1 MFNVNFDGIRTFE
14 SYFLKKIKFVR
25 MNKIGITGGIG
36 SGKSF
41 IAAIIERMGFPVYYS
56 DVRSKE
62 LTNTHPTIRKN
73 LIFLF
78 GESVYLGGE
87 LDKKVLA
94 GAIFSNDELR
104 LKVNQLIHP
113 IVRQDFEDWTKAQ
126 KSDLIFN
133 EAAILFETGAYRN
146 FDSTILVCAPEELRL
161 KRVLNRDIITK
172 EEVLAR
178 MNNQLK
184 DDEKRKMTALH
195 ILNDGEA
202 PLLIQVE
209 DVIEKLKNYCHSSI

>member
-1 MFNVNFDGIRTFE
+1 MKR
-14 SYFLKKIKFVR
+14 
-25 MNKIGITGGIG
+25 IGITGGIG

-41 IAAIIERMGFPVYYS
+41 IATIIERMGYPVYYS

-62 LTNTHPTIRKN
+62 LTNAHPLIRQG
-73 LIFLF
+73 LIDLV
-78 GESVYLGGE
+78 GENVYFGGE

-94 GAIFSNDELR
+94 TAIFSNDELR
-104 LKVNQLIHP
+104 MKVNQLIHP
-113 IVRQDFEDWTKAQ
+113 IVRQDFEDWANSQ

-146 FDSTILVCAPEELRL
+146 FDATILVYAPEELRL

-178 MNNQLK
+178 MNNQMN
-184 DDEKRKMTALH
+184 DNEKRKMTSLQ
-195 ILNDGEA
+195 ILNDGES
-202 PLLIQVE
+202 PLLKQIE
-209 DVIEKLKNYCHSSI
+209 GVIESLKF

>member
-1 MFNVNFDGIRTFE
+1 M
-14 SYFLKKIKFVR
+14 K
-25 MNKIGITGGIG
+25 KIGITGGIG

-41 IAAIIERMGFPVYYS
+41 IATIIERMGYPVYYS

-62 LTNTHPTIRKN
+62 LTNAHPIIRKR
-73 LIFLF
+73 LIDLV
-78 GESVYLGGE
+78 GENVYFGGE

-94 GAIFSNDELR
+94 TAIFSNDELR

-113 IVRQDFEDWTKAQ
+113 IVRQDFEDWANSQ

-146 FDSTILVCAPEELRL
+146 FDATILVYAPEELRL
-161 KRVLNRDIITK
+161 KRVLKRDIITK

-178 MNNQLK
+178 MNNQMN
-184 DDEKRKMTALH
+184 DDEKRKMTSLQ
-195 ILNDGEA
+195 ILNDGER
-202 PLLIQVE
+202 PILIQ
-209 DVIEKLKNYCHSSI
+209 IETILEEIKSNL